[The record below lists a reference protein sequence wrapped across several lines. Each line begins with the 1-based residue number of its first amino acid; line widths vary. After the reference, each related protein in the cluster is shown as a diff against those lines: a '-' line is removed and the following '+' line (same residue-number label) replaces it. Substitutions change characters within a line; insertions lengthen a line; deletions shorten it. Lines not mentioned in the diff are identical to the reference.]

1 MNPPRASARLPE
13 PDALLVPA
21 GPPCRGRRFALPH
34 RAGVCPCPVFLA
46 GKLPDAAWR
55 EDNGRMSPP
64 DPLRSTLRSAL
75 STEGWKRRVALWGG
89 AVAVA
94 LVAIL
99 FAKASD
105 AAFALFQRIIEHS
118 LWWALLLT
126 PGIFAL
132 LAWLTSG
139 VLRPTRGS
147 GIPQVIAALEKPED
161 AAFRD
166 ENLSLRVSAGKL
178 LLTSLSLLGGASVGR
193 EGPTVHVGASLMYSF
208 GRWFGFRDP
217 RELSHFLLAGG
228 AAGIAAAF
236 NTPLAGIVFA
246 IEELSG
252 RFEHRFSGTLLT
264 AVIVGGVVSL
274 GLLGNY
280 TYFGRVATFLPLG
293 QAWLAILLS
302 GTVAGLLG
310 GVFAKLVLLSV
321 SGRPRWL
328 GRLRREH
335 PVLLA
340 AACGLV
346 VVGLAAGF
354 GNGAFGTGYEQAR
367 GLVQGQ
373 AAVGHEFGLMKLLAN
388 LASYVA
394 GIPGGLFSPALAVG
408 AGLGHN
414 LSVLMPSVDP
424 SAFVVLG
431 MCAYLTGVTQAPLT
445 SAVISLELTDT
456 NGMLL
461 PILTTVLLARGVSGL
476 VCHVPIYRG
485 LAEQLIGGEQAA
497 AQAGAAQPPR

>member
-1 MNPPRASARLPE
+1 MNDLHRL
-13 PDALLVPA
+13 
-21 GPPCRGRRFALPH
+21 RGRITAL
-34 RAGVCPCPVFLA
+34 VLSE
-46 GKLPDAAWR
+46 AWR
-55 EDNGRMSPP
+55 
-64 DPLRSTLRSAL
+64 
-75 STEGWKRRVALWGG
+75 RRAALWGG

-94 LVAIL
+94 LVSIL

-105 AAFALFQRIIEHS
+105 AAFHLFQRITSHS
-118 LWWALLLT
+118 PWWALLLT

-132 LAWLTSG
+132 LAWLTAG

-147 GIPQVIAALEKPED
+147 GIPQVIAALDKPDES
-161 AAFRD
+161 FRRT
-166 ENLSLRVSAGKL
+166 NLSPAVSAGKL

-193 EGPTVHVGASLMYSF
+193 EGPTVHVGASLMYLF
-208 GRWFGFRDP
+208 GRWFGFKDP

-280 TYFGRVATFLPLG
+280 TYFGHVSARLPLG
-293 QAWLAILLS
+293 QGWLAILLC
-302 GTVAGLLG
+302 GVVAGLLG
-310 GVFAKLVLLSV
+310 GLFARAVLASAA
-321 SGRPRWL
+321 GRPRWL
-328 GRLRREH
+328 GQLRQRH

-340 AACGLV
+340 AGCGLAV
-346 VVGLAAGF
+346 VLLALVF
-354 GNGAFGTGYEQAR
+354 GEGAFGTGYEQAR
-367 GLVQGQ
+367 SLVQGQ
-373 AAVGHEFGLMKLLAN
+373 GQGQGLVGHEFGVMKLLAN

-414 LSVLMPSVDP
+414 LAVLMPGVDP
-424 SAFVVLG
+424 RAFVLLG

-445 SAVISLELTDT
+445 SAVVSLELTDS
-456 NGMLL
+456 GDLLL
-461 PILTTVLLARGVSGL
+461 PILATVLIARGVSGL
-476 VCHVPIYRG
+476 VCRVPIYRG
-485 LAEQLIGGEQAA
+485 LAELLMAPRAVDHSAA
-497 AQAGAAQPPR
+497 AEPAARS

>member
-1 MNPPRASARLPE
+1 MVDLHRIRAHLSAQVRSE
-13 PDALLVPA
+13 
-21 GPPCRGRRFALPH
+21 
-34 RAGVCPCPVFLA
+34 
-46 GKLPDAAWR
+46 AWR
-55 EDNGRMSPP
+55 
-64 DPLRSTLRSAL
+64 
-75 STEGWKRRVALWGG
+75 RRAALWSG

-105 AAFALFQRIIEHS
+105 AAFHLFQRITQHS
-118 LWWALLLT
+118 PWWALLLT

-132 LAWLTSG
+132 LAWATAG

-147 GIPQVIAALEKPED
+147 GIPQVIAALDKPDE
-161 AAFRD
+161 AFRKT
-166 ENLSLRVSAGKL
+166 NLSPVVSVGKL

-193 EGPTVHVGASLMYSF
+193 EGPTVHVGASLMYLF
-208 GRWFGFRDP
+208 GRRFGFTDP

-252 RFEHRFSGTLLT
+252 RFEHRSSGTLLT

-274 GLLGNY
+274 GLLGSY
-280 TYFGRVATFLPLG
+280 TYFGHVSARLPLG
-293 QAWLAILLS
+293 QGWLAILLC
-302 GTVAGLLG
+302 GVVAGLLG
-310 GVFAKLVLLSV
+310 GLFARAVLMTV

-328 GRLRREH
+328 GRLRSRH
-335 PVLLA
+335 PVPLA

-346 VVGLAAGF
+346 VVALAMVF
-354 GNGAFGTGYEQAR
+354 GEGAFGTGYEQAR
-367 GLVQGQ
+367 SLVQGQ
-373 AAVGHEFGLMKLLAN
+373 ALVGHEFGLMKLLAN

-414 LSVLMPSVDP
+414 LAGLMPGVDP
-424 SAFVVLG
+424 RAFVLLG

-445 SAVISLELTDT
+445 SAVISLELTDS
-456 NGMLL
+456 GDLLL
-461 PILTTVLLARGVSGL
+461 PILATVLIARGVSGL
-476 VCHVPIYRG
+476 VCRVPIYRG
-485 LAEQLIGGEQAA
+485 LAEALLPAA
-497 AQAGAAQPPR
+497 SVHGAAGAPERPPHGPSASR

>member
-1 MNPPRASARLPE
+1 MTDLHRL
-13 PDALLVPA
+13 
-21 GPPCRGRRFALPH
+21 RGRITAL
-34 RAGVCPCPVFLA
+34 VISE
-46 GKLPDAAWR
+46 AWR
-55 EDNGRMSPP
+55 
-64 DPLRSTLRSAL
+64 
-75 STEGWKRRVALWGG
+75 RRAALWGG

-105 AAFALFQRIIEHS
+105 AAFHLFQRITSHS
-118 LWWALLLT
+118 PWWALLLT

-139 VLRPTRGS
+139 VLKPTRGS
-147 GIPQVIAALEKPED
+147 GIPQVIAALDKADEP
-161 AAFRD
+161 FRKT
-166 ENLSLRVSAGKL
+166 NLSPAVSAGKL

-193 EGPTVHVGASLMYSF
+193 EGPTVHVGASLMYLF
-208 GRWFGFRDP
+208 GRWFGFKDP

-280 TYFGRVATFLPLG
+280 TYFGHVSARLPLG
-293 QAWLAILLS
+293 QGWLAILLC
-302 GTVAGLLG
+302 GVVAGLLG
-310 GVFAKLVLLSV
+310 GLFARAVLS
-321 SGRPRWL
+321 SAAGRPRWL
-328 GRLRREH
+328 GQLRQRH

-340 AACGLV
+340 AGCGLV
-346 VVGLAAGF
+346 VVALALTF
-354 GNGAFGTGYEQAR
+354 GDGAFGTGYEQAR
-367 GLVQGQ
+367 SLVQGQ
-373 AAVGHEFGLMKLLAN
+373 AMVGHEFGLMKLLAN

-414 LSVLMPSVDP
+414 LAVLMPGVDP
-424 SAFVVLG
+424 RAFVLLG

-445 SAVISLELTDT
+445 SAVISLELTDS
-456 NGMLL
+456 GDLLL
-461 PILTTVLLARGVSGL
+461 PILATVLIARGVSGL
-476 VCHVPIYRG
+476 VCRVPIYRG
-485 LAEQLIGGEQAA
+485 LAELLMVPSTAEDVAVEAPGVRTSRTRENGDD
-497 AQAGAAQPPR
+497 

>member
-1 MNPPRASARLPE
+1 MPIRPKQVLWLQR
-13 PDALLVPA
+13 
-21 GPPCRGRRFALPH
+21 RG
-34 RAGVCPCPVFLA
+34 
-46 GKLPDAAWR
+46 KR
-55 EDNGRMSPP
+55 EDNAGMAEPI
-64 DPLRSTLRSAL
+64 PLLHRIRPLLNS
-75 STEGWKRRVALWGG
+75 EGWRRRAALWGG

-105 AAFALFQRIIEHS
+105 AAFQLFQRIIAHS
-118 LWWALLLT
+118 PLWALLLT

-139 VLRPTRGS
+139 ALRPTRGS
-147 GIPQVIAALEKPED
+147 GIPQVIAALDKPDED
-161 AAFRD
+161 FRRV
-166 ENLSLRVSAGKL
+166 NLSPAVSVGKL
-178 LLTSLSLLGGASVGR
+178 ALTTLSLLGGASVGR
-193 EGPTVHVGASLMYSF
+193 EGPTVHVGASLMYLF

-274 GLLGNY
+274 GILGNY
-280 TYFGRVATFLPLG
+280 TYFGHVSARLPLG
-293 QAWLAILLS
+293 QGWLAIALC
-302 GTVAGLLG
+302 GVVAGLLG
-310 GVFAKLVLLSV
+310 GVFARLVLLSV

-328 GRLRREH
+328 GTLRAKH

-346 VVGLAAGF
+346 VVLLAFAF

-367 GLVQGQ
+367 SLVQGQ
-373 AAVGHEFGLMKLLAN
+373 AEVGHEFGLMKLVAN

-414 LSVLMPSVDP
+414 LSVLMPAVDP
-424 SAFVVLG
+424 RAFVLLG

-456 NGMLL
+456 SDMLL
-461 PILTTVLLARGVSGL
+461 PILATVLIARAVSGL
-476 VCHVPIYRG
+476 VCRVPIYRG
-485 LAEQLIGGEQAA
+485 LAELLMPAA
-497 AQAGAAQPPR
+497 VPAPVIADGDAPR